1 MDFSY
6 TADEEAFRA
15 RVRAWLLANVPAP
28 GSLTTLDAMRAW
40 QRKLHVAGFLAVA
53 WPKEYGGAGLAEMQQ
68 AILNE
73 ELARVR
79 APQVVNA
86 MAIWWVGPAI
96 MRYGTD
102 AQKKRFIPP
111 ILSAEE
117 IWATGYSEPTSGSDM
132 AAAKMRAVRDGD
144 VYVVNGQKIWT
155 TLAHISDWYFV
166 LVRTSTDG
174 PKWAGLSL
182 LLVDMKSPGIEIRPI
197 RQIDGGS
204 DFNEVFMT
212 DVRVPVT
219 NLLGKEGQGW
229 EVVSSALVNERTGI
243 AGSVRFDQALD
254 WLSTTVRGR
263 GKASDPRVR
272 QRLAELATKA
282 AIVRYSGLRTLTDS
296 LRGRMNPHLSAA
308 MKLTTTQL
316 TQEFS
321 EAAMEVL
328 GPWATLM
335 EDAHAPWNGRWP
347 RQWLYD
353 RSMTIAGG
361 TSEVQRNIVA
371 QRILGLPRDRGS
383 NTVGKG

>member
-1 MDFSY
+1 MDLSY

-15 RVRAWLLANVPAP
+15 RVRAWLAANVPAT
-28 GSLTTLDAMRAW
+28 GSLTTLDGMRAW
-40 QRKLHVAGFLAVA
+40 QRKLHGAGFLAVA
-53 WPKEYGGAGLAEMQQ
+53 WPKEYGGAGLTEMQQ

-79 APQVVNA
+79 APGVVNA

-111 ILSAEE
+111 ILSADE

-204 DFNEVFMT
+204 EFNEVFMT

-219 NLLGKEGQGW
+219 NVLGKEGQGW

-254 WLSTTVRGR
+254 WLSTTVRGQR
-263 GKASDPRVR
+263 KESDPRVR

-321 EAAMEVL
+321 ETAMDVL

-335 EDAHAPWNGRWP
+335 EDAHAPSNGRWP

-383 NTVGKG
+383 NTATKS